1 VIIAYKNKRF
11 LYLRN
16 KSSHTMQDT
25 ITIAKRAAG
34 EKAAELIRPGMVVGL
49 GTGST
54 AYWAIQK
61 IGAMVQQGLDIRA
74 IATSEAS
81 AELARKLGIPLTTF
95 ADTQRIDMD
104 IDGADEISE
113 RLDVIKGGGG
123 ALLREK
129 IVAYHSRQLIII
141 ADEHKYVTTL
151 GRFPL
156 AVEVIPFGWEATGAR
171 LQSLGCTPVLRK
183 KDDKVF
189 ITDNGNYIIDSS
201 FGVINDPQE
210 INNSLHNIPGVV
222 ETGLFVQMAHTVVL
236 GYENGSTRLLQR

>member
-1 VIIAYKNKRF
+1 
-11 LYLRN
+11 
-16 KSSHTMQDT
+16 MQDT
-25 ITIAKRAAG
+25 ITIAKKIAG

-61 IGAMVQQGLDIRA
+61 IGAMVKQGLEIRA

-81 AELARKLGIPLTTF
+81 AQLARELGIPLTTF
-95 ADTQRIDMD
+95 AETQHLDMD

-113 RLDVIKGGGG
+113 KLDVIKGGGG

-129 IVAYHSRQLIII
+129 IVAYHSRQLVII
-141 ADEHKYVTTL
+141 ADEHKYVPVL
-151 GRFPL
+151 GKFPL
-156 AVEVIPFGWEATGAR
+156 AVEVIPFGWEITNVK
-171 LQSLGCTPVLRK
+171 LQSLGCKPQLRK

-189 ITDNGNYIIDSS
+189 ITDNGNYIIDCA
-201 FGVINDPQE
+201 FGTIKDPGE
-210 INNSLHNIPGVV
+210 INTAIDAIPGVV

-236 GYENGSTRLLQR
+236 GYEDGSTKILQR

>member
-1 VIIAYKNKRF
+1 
-11 LYLRN
+11 
-16 KSSHTMQDT
+16 MQDT
-25 ITIAKRAAG
+25 ITIAKRVAG

-61 IGAMVQQGLDIRA
+61 IGSMVQQGLDIRA

-81 AELARKLGIPLTTF
+81 AELARELGIRLTTF
-95 ADTQRIDMD
+95 AETQRIDMD
-104 IDGADEISE
+104 IDGADEVSE

-141 ADEHKYVTTL
+141 ADEHKYVPVL

-156 AVEVIPFGWEATGAR
+156 AVEVIPFGWEATSSR
-171 LQSLGCTPVLRK
+171 LQTFGCEPQLRK
-183 KDDKVF
+183 REGKIF
-189 ITDNGNYIIDSS
+189 ITDNGNYIIDCA
-201 FGVINDPQE
+201 FGTINDPQQ
-210 INNSLHNIPGVV
+210 INAALHDIPGVV

-236 GYENGSTRLLQR
+236 GYEDGSTKLLQR